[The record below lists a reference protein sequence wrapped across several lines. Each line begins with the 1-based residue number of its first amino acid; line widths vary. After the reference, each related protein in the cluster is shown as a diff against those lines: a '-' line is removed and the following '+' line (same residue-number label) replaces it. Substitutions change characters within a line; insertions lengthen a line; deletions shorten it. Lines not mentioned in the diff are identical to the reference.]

1 MRKIAE
7 GAEAHIY
14 SVSIFGMEG
23 ILKLRESKRY
33 RIKEID
39 ENLRMQ
45 RTKKE
50 ARIMNVV
57 GSLGISSPTLLL
69 VDKYGIVMTIVN
81 GKNLNAVSKWDV
93 GIFSTLGSYAALL
106 HNNNIIHGDFTPA
119 NVMID
124 RSGRPV
130 LIDFGLS
137 DITNSAEA
145 KALDILLMKRSI
157 NDNEFK
163 KFLES
168 YSKSCKESRA
178 VLKRLAEIEKRGRY
192 NTRTLMAN

>member
-1 MRKIAE
+1 
-7 GAEAHIY
+7 
-14 SVSIFGMEG
+14 
-23 ILKLRESKRY
+23 
-33 RIKEID
+33 
-39 ENLRMQ
+39 
-45 RTKKE
+45 
-50 ARIMNVV
+50 
-57 GSLGISSPTLLL
+57 
-69 VDKYGIVMTIVN
+69 MTIVN

-137 DITNSAEA
+137 DITNSAEE